1 MSYQSNFYDC
11 PYSSLVSDIRGAFDP
26 CMGQDFM
33 IIVADAIHPIN
44 LHQQY
49 VLQAH
54 GCGPTQFFN
63 GTCNNVNPA
72 KNCNTFNA
80 LSGDCTT
87 CPNQKYTLA
96 SGICSMPPTC
106 STGSTLKGTVCVS
119 DLCQASNADGS
130 CSSCKSVV
138 NEVKA
143 DGSCGLK
150 ACNSPLTLNTATGN
164 CDVPP
169 RHLSGRA

>member
-1 MSYQSNFYDC
+1 
-11 PYSSLVSDIRGAFDP
+11 
-26 CMGQDFM
+26 MGQDPMPFPSS
-33 IIVADAIHPIN
+33 AIAPIT

-54 GCGPTQFFN
+54 GCGTTQYFD
-63 GTCNNVNPA
+63 GTTCQNVDPA
-72 KNCNTFNA
+72 KNCGTHNS
-80 LSGDCTT
+80 LSGDCTS
-87 CPNQKYTLA
+87 CPSTKYTLS
-96 SGICSMPPTC
+96 SGSCVLPPTC

-130 CSSCKSVV
+130 CSSCKSVA

-150 ACNSPLTLNTATGN
+150 TCNSPLTLNTATGN

-169 RHLSGRA
+169 SNCPTGFF